1 MGLKYKRNTSGW
13 TPSKDDDLNND
24 DPWTADFRV
33 RKESKKK
40 KEGQTDGKG
49 KLKTLEIE
57 AYTDKGDFYVKEP
70 GTETS
75 ILRYNGRT
83 DEIVIN
89 DEEKFEEYFAGS
101 KEKEKRLNKI
111 KKITMKDI
119 LAIAESEVNKAET
132 RTRTNEYPRRDAKR
146 LKRVF
151 EKLEAKPGYKS
162 LFNTAEPAEISEAT
176 SQDKG
181 NKDKGPNT
189 PKDGKVSA
197 NVDVEASI
205 NSSNPTSFVGPIQ
218 DSGSGDRIDIESN
231 IVKSSVVS
239 LEMPS
244 ETPPEP
250 ITRNDGLMRYPI
262 IPPPFGYD
270 HIQITAYN
278 YVAGGLKR
286 QEGSDFFTQ
295 GDAEDRKEKGEE
307 GKTPLPQGTVV
318 LPMQPNLS
326 ETNSIDWGGD
336 KLNPI
341 RAAFASIASE
351 TIERIGEGNFKEAF
365 NALAGGTINT
375 AQSLMENEEVRNAA
389 IAFFAG
395 QAVGANIQ
403 ARATGQVINPNLELL
418 FSGPRLRTF
427 NFNFTLTP
435 RSDDEAIMI
444 RKIIKFFKRTSAP
457 SLVSDGLFLKTPS
470 IYQLTYIFDDENS
483 EVQHPYL
490 NKFKPC
496 ALTSFNVN
504 YTPDGSYSTYKTGS
518 MTSYAISLSFGE
530 LQPIYA
536 GDYVENSSDM
546 GF

>member
-13 TPSKDDDLNND
+13 TPTKEDNLINND

-57 AYTDKGDFYVKEP
+57 AYTERGDFFIKEP
-70 GTETS
+70 GTERS

-119 LAIAESEVNKAET
+119 LAIAESEVNLAEQ
-132 RTRTNEYPRRDAKR
+132 RQRLDLSPRRDAKR
-146 LKRVF
+146 LRRVF

-181 NKDKGPNT
+181 KKDKGPNT

-197 NVDVEASI
+197 NVDVEKSI
-205 NSSNPTSFVGPIQ
+205 NSSNSGFTNSFQ
-218 DSGSGDRIDIESN
+218 NSGSGNRIDTESD

-239 LEMPS
+239 LDMPV
-244 ETPPEP
+244 EAPP
-250 ITRNDGLMRYPI
+250 ISSVKMGLMRYPI

-270 HIQITAYN
+270 HIKISAYT
-278 YVAGGLKR
+278 YVEAGLNKQQAETTKDLKSR
-286 QEGSDFFTQ
+286 FTDHK
-295 GDAEDRKEKGEE
+295 GD
-307 GKTPLPQGTVV
+307 VV

-326 ETNSIDWGGD
+326 ETNSVDWGGD
-336 KLNPI
+336 KI
-341 RAAFASIASE
+341 
-351 TIERIGEGNFKEAF
+351 
-365 NALAGGTINT
+365 NALQLAAAGV
-375 AQSLMENEEVRNAA
+375 AMEGITKIGNLDIVGALKGMVDKAGEEINAA
-389 IAFFAG
+389 LGDPETKQAVAAYFAG
-395 QAVGANIQ
+395 QAVGANVLT
-403 ARATGQVINPNLELL
+403 RATGTVINPNLELL

-444 RKIIKFFKRTSAP
+444 RKIIRFFKLTSAP
-457 SLVSDGLFLKTPS
+457 IISSSGNFLETPCV
-470 IYQLTYIFDDENS
+470 YTLQYIFDDEAG
-483 EVQHPYL
+483 EAQHPYL

-496 ALTSFNVN
+496 ALTQFDVN

-518 MTSYAISLSFGE
+518 MTSYSIRMAFGE

-536 GDYVENSSDM
+536 GDHINSSENDM

>member
-13 TPSKDDDLNND
+13 TPTKEDNLINND

-49 KLKTLEIE
+49 KLQTLEVE
-57 AYTDKGDFYVKEP
+57 AYTERGDFFVKEP
-70 GTETS
+70 GTERS
-75 ILRYNGRT
+75 IFRYNGRT

-89 DEEKFEEYFAGS
+89 DEEKFEEYFAGKKS
-101 KEKEKRLNKI
+101 KEKRLEEI

-119 LAIAESEVNKAET
+119 LAIAESEVNLAE
-132 RTRTNEYPRRDAKR
+132 RKQRNGSFPRRDAKR
-146 LKRVF
+146 LRRVF

-197 NVDVEASI
+197 NVDVEVNI
-205 NSSNPTSFVGPIQ
+205 NSSNSGFMNPTQ
-218 DSGSGDRIDIESN
+218 DSGSGNRVDTESD
-231 IVKSSVVS
+231 IVKSSIVS
-239 LEMPS
+239 LEMPA
-244 ETPPEP
+244 ETPPSA
-250 ITRNDGLMRYPI
+250 ITKNDGLMRYPI
-262 IPPPFGYD
+262 KVPPFGYD

-278 YVAGGLKR
+278 YVAGQLNR
-286 QEGSDFFTQ
+286 
-295 GDAEDRKEKGEE
+295 EE
-307 GKTPLPQGTVV
+307 GAAFQQTSAESRKSKDPIKNGTVI

-336 KLNPI
+336 KMNPVQM
-341 RAAFASIASE
+341 AAAGLAMDAINDL
-351 TIERIGEGNFKEAF
+351 GEGDV
-365 NALAGGTINT
+365 GGAISNLFTGT
-375 AQSLMENEEVRNAA
+375 MDAA
-389 IAFFAG
+389 KQAISDPATKRAVAAYFAG
-395 QAVGANIQ
+395 QAVGANVFT
-403 ARATGQVINPNLELL
+403 RATGQVVNPNLELL

-427 NFNFTLTP
+427 QFNFTLTP
-435 RSDDEAIMI
+435 RSEEEAIMV
-444 RKIIKFFKRTSAP
+444 RRIIKFFKRTSAP
-457 SLVSDGLFLKTPS
+457 SLSEKGLFLNTPA
-470 IYQLTYIFDDENS
+470 IYQLTYIFDDES
-483 EVQHPYL
+483 TDKDGQHPFL

-504 YTPDGSYSTYKTGS
+504 YTPDGSYSTYHGGS
-518 MTSYAISLSFGE
+518 MTSYAITMSFGE

-536 GDYVENSSDM
+536 GDNEGDSNDM

>member
-1 MGLKYKRNTSGW
+1 MGLKYKRNTDGW

-49 KLKTLEIE
+49 KLKTLKIE
-57 AYTDKGDFYVKEP
+57 AYTDKGDFYIKEP

-119 LAIAESEVNKAET
+119 LAIAESEVVIAESKQ
-132 RTRTNEYPRRDAKR
+132 RFDDYPRRDAKR

-176 SQDKG
+176 SNDKSK
-181 NKDKGPNT
+181 KDKGPNT
-189 PKDGKVSA
+189 PKDGNVSA
-197 NVDVEASI
+197 NVDVEVSI
-205 NSSNPTSFVGPIQ
+205 NSSSSGFVGPVQ
-218 DSGSGDRIDIESN
+218 DSGSGNRIDTESD
-231 IVKSSVVS
+231 IVKSSIVS
-239 LEMPS
+239 LEMPV
-244 ETPPEP
+244 ETPPAA
-250 ITRNDGLMRYPI
+250 ITKDDGLMRYPI
-262 IPPPFGYD
+262 KVPPFGYD

-278 YVAGGLKR
+278 YLESGLTTT
-286 QEGSDFFTQ
+286 EGSLFQQTS
-295 GDAEDRKEKGEE
+295 AESRKDKS
-307 GKTPLPQGTVV
+307 KPIKNGTVI
-318 LPMQPNLS
+318 LPMQPNIS

-336 KLNPI
+336 KMNAVQAI
-341 RAAFASIASE
+341 GASAAMQAIND
-351 TIERIGEGNFKEAF
+351 IGKKDFG
-365 NALAGGTINT
+365 
-375 AQSLMENEEVRNAA
+375 AA
-389 IAFFAG
+389 ISNFAGTTIDAAKQAASDAETKKAIAAYFAG
-395 QAVGANIQ
+395 QAVGANVFT
-403 ARATGQVINPNLELL
+403 RATGTVLNPNLELL

-427 NFNFTLTP
+427 QFNFTLTP
-435 RSDDEAIMI
+435 RSDEEAFMV

-457 SLVSDGLFLKTPS
+457 SLVSDGLFLKTPA
-470 IYQLTYIFDDENS
+470 IYQLTYIFDDES
-483 EVQHPYL
+483 EEKQHPFL

-504 YTPDGSYSTYKTGS
+504 YTPDGSYSTYQGGS
-518 MTSYAISLSFGE
+518 MTSYAITMSFGE

-536 GDYVENSSDM
+536 GDNDDDNTTDM
-546 GF
+546 GY